1 MSEPPADLQPYRP
14 SPFVFA
20 TPKDLFARIDR
31 RAVAWYC
38 RKDLPALPVPDPPAG
53 IQNFNPPEC
62 RQRTIEVWQ
71 ATIHLLQALDAWQD
85 WFRKLRAEG
94 DVHPA
99 SALWCQ
105 ETALQSVRVL
115 CTHRVNMPPF
125 DRESEAAILAMLP
138 PIPDWS
144 MAGTDDRWDPEQNQF
159 VLYQRP
165 RWQDDPQFLG
175 RYYGG
180 PEKRWETSTRLRG
193 AALQLR
199 LLLERFPMTALGS
212 DSAAAT
218 SPAWQQQ
225 KERLDQLHQLAV
237 RCING
242 VLRLQTLSS
251 RP

>member
-1 MSEPPADLQPYRP
+1 MSEPPADQEASRS
-14 SPFVFA
+14 SPVVFA
-20 TPKDLFARIDR
+20 TPEDLFALIDH
-31 RAVAWYC
+31 RAVAWLC
-38 RKDLPALPVPDPPAG
+38 RDDLPALPVPDPPAG
-53 IQNFNPPEC
+53 IANLNPPER
-62 RQRTIEVWQ
+62 RQHAIEVWQ
-71 ATIHLLQALDAWQD
+71 ATIHLLQVLSAWQD
-85 WFRKLRAEG
+85 WFRKPRAEG
-94 DVHPA
+94 DAHPA

-105 ETALQSVRVL
+105 ETALQSIRVL

-144 MAGTDDRWDPEQNQF
+144 MPGTDERWDPEQHQF
-159 VLYQRP
+159 VPYQRP
-165 RWQDDPQFLG
+165 RWRDDRQLLG

-180 PEKRWETSTRLRG
+180 PEKRCETSTRLRG
-193 AALQLR
+193 AALQL
-199 LLLERFPMTALGS
+199 LLLLDRFPMTALGS

-242 VLRLQTLSS
+242 VL
-251 RP
+251 